1 MKKRKLFF
9 AFGLVLA
16 LALALF
22 GLTACRGDV
31 GTLSAERRSE
41 IRQAYYEENK
51 EEIDEIKTLTG
62 MEITAETLLERLD
75 YLGGYNGYDVVLVK
89 LSTEEGVR
97 DVTVAVGGV
106 TVGIF
111 EPAAKIDVYDGE
123 SKTMESIYMAYE
135 NGKLTKSDLKKIKS
149 VCKKQG
155 YTKESESYV

>member
-1 MKKRKLFF
+1 MKKSKLFL
-9 AFGLVLA
+9 GVITA

-22 GLTACRGDV
+22 GLTACGGEV
-31 GTLSAERRSE
+31 GTLSAEKRSE
-41 IRQAYYEENK
+41 IRQVYYEENK
-51 EEIDEIKTLTG
+51 EEIDAIKEVTG
-62 MEITAETLLERLD
+62 TEITAETLVTRLD

-89 LSTEEGVR
+89 LSTVDGLR
-97 DVTVAVGGV
+97 DVTVTVGGV

-123 SKTMESIYMAYE
+123 SNTLESIYTAYE

-155 YTKESESYV
+155 YTKESEE